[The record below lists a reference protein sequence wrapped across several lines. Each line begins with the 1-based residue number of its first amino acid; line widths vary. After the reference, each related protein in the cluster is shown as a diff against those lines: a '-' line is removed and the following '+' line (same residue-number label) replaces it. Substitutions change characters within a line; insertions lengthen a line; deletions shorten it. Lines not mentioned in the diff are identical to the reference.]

1 MKNISVNL
9 ELIIQRLFV
18 IGLFLTA
25 FPVFLR
31 AQVSDGAQPVFE
43 EALQYDFGD
52 IVEGSD
58 ASKTF
63 HFVNKGTQS
72 LLFGTINTTCS
83 CTASEYPKEGVQPG
97 DSAYIKVVFDSKGKK
112 GFYAQGVNL
121 SYNGGE
127 VNIVIYANVIP
138 KE

>member
-1 MKNISVNL
+1 MLAV
-9 ELIIQRLFV
+9 LFATH
-18 IGLFLTA
+18 LTLNA
-25 FPVFLR
+25 QNTEGALPVF
-31 AQVSDGAQPVFE
+31 D

-52 IVEGSD
+52 IKEGAD

-63 HFVNKGTQS
+63 HFINKGTAP
-72 LLFGTINTTCS
+72 LLFGAINTTCS
-83 CTASEYPKEGVQPG
+83 CTASDYPKEAVQPG
-97 DSAYIKVVFDSKGKK
+97 DSAMIKVVFDSQGKK

-127 VNIVIYANVIP
+127 VNIVIYANVLP